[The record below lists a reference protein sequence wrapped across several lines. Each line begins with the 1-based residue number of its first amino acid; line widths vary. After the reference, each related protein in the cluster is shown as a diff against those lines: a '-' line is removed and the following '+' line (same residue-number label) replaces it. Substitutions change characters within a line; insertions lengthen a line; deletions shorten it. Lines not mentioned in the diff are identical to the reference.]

1 MDIHVRG
8 RVEVKI
14 PKDYRTV
21 LITAGIREKDERK
34 LEKIIEERIVFLYRG
49 IVLFN
54 EDGKYKYLKEVPE
67 EDAVSRLVSDMY
79 LRGNEYVVSQLYRA
93 GELNLAPEIYGICTF
108 PLVKEKDFSNSS
120 PENSFEPEQDSFE
133 RV

>member
-1 MDIHVRG
+1 MNIHVRG
-8 RVEVKI
+8 RVEVEI

-21 LITAGIREKDERK
+21 LITAGIRELDERK
-34 LEKIIEERIVFLYRG
+34 LEKILEERIVSLYRG
-49 IVLFN
+49 IVLFS

-67 EDAVSRLVSDMY
+67 EDAVSRLISDMY

-93 GELNLAPEIYGICTF
+93 GELNLAPEIYEICSF
-108 PLVKEKDFSNSS
+108 PLVKENSS
-120 PENSFEPEQDSFE
+120 LRSSSENNFELEQDSFD